1 MSHHGHSHGDNGE
14 CQQVRRRR
22 GPPPN
27 PDKDKEFAT
36 EAFRRLD
43 DVQRNIAKPE
53 PSPRCEFWLVLSDPC
68 GLVCAILTHFVIQF
82 VNYVTVF
89 KVILPWLMTKES
101 YRIAFFHICVFE
113 TFIFFMTWSHFKCML
128 SDPGTLTHLWGTKS
142 MEKIKVHMES
152 YLLSRADGTHGMVS
166 RPWCAKCDNYKPAHT
181 HHCSYCGTCIEGFDH
196 HCPWMNNCVGKRN
209 HKFFMLFLLYVGSGS
224 AYAIVLTVYRMWSCM
239 KVSPMMARHMA
250 VSWWYFMVVCFM
262 VVFFMFVFFVATEC
276 DSLNRTWISSLL
288 FHCSA
293 AWMYPPL

>member
-1 MSHHGHSHGDNGE
+1 
-14 CQQVRRRR
+14 
-22 GPPPN
+22 
-27 PDKDKEFAT
+27 
-36 EAFRRLD
+36 
-43 DVQRNIAKPE
+43 
-53 PSPRCEFWLVLSDPC
+53 
-68 GLVCAILTHFVIQF
+68 
-82 VNYVTVF
+82 
-89 KVILPWLMTKES
+89 
-101 YRIAFFHICVFE
+101 
-113 TFIFFMTWSHFKCML
+113 
-128 SDPGTLTHLWGTKS
+128 LTHLWGTKS

-239 KVSPMMARHMA
+239 KVSPMMARHMD
-250 VSWWYFMVVCFM
+250 VSWWYFMVVFFM